1 MLIADMMKNAQ
12 INSDTT
18 TYMYTSTNLVDRHI
32 YVVTTSFRTAS
43 DVIIVWLAKVWPKC
57 SMLIAM
63 NRKIQ
68 NSATGIDQTTKTV
81 SNTGNI
87 INIFNIII
95 NQNKYA
101 IKWKMVNQ

>member
-43 DVIIVWLAKVWPKC
+43 DVIIV
-57 SMLIAM
+57 
-63 NRKIQ
+63 
-68 NSATGIDQTTKTV
+68 
-81 SNTGNI
+81 
-87 INIFNIII
+87 
-95 NQNKYA
+95 
-101 IKWKMVNQ
+101 